1 PRSEDWPNRS
11 CRSFLIVN
19 LSFSINSARYC
30 ASLSAAVARSSAA
43 LSAWRCAT
51 MSACALAR
59 SVGSESSRLIGND
72 GITSRCT
79 CELTIVSWFT
89 MPQSAGCLRS
99 PGMLRH
105 PPVDALEQVAELCR
119 CDSHHSIG
127 RRRPDEAATLQS
139 LRKQAHALSV
149 MPQDL
154 EQSAAAPTEHEQMPA
169 VRIMFEYLLY
179 QQRQAI
185 KAFAHVGMA
194 GGQPNP
200 RAARGWD
207 HRRRLPF
214 ASAFIRTDTVEA
226 STGPEIRIR
235 PPLANSISMTP
246 VLSGDGEGA
255 APVSAGTA
263 TGWNTAGICTRSQSC
278 WRQRNNWL
286 LWIPAARATSE
297 ATAPGS
303 LASAIIRS
311 FSVRG
316 QCRRRCTDVIT
327 STCAFV
333 IGLALGLVL

>member
-1 PRSEDWPNRS
+1 
-11 CRSFLIVN
+11 
-19 LSFSINSARYC
+19 
-30 ASLSAAVARSSAA
+30 
-43 LSAWRCAT
+43 
-51 MSACALAR
+51 
-59 SVGSESSRLIGND
+59 
-72 GITSRCT
+72 
-79 CELTIVSWFT
+79 
-89 MPQSAGCLRS
+89 MPQSASRLRS

-105 PPVDALEQVAELCR
+105 PPIDAFEQVAELCR
-119 CDSHHSIG
+119 CDCHHSIG
-127 RRRPDEAATLQS
+127 RRRPDESATLQP
-139 LRKQAHALSV
+139 LRKQAQALPV

-169 VRIMFEYLLY
+169 VRIPLERLLH

-185 KAFAHVGMA
+185 KTLAHVGMA
-194 GGQPNP
+194 SRQPNP
-200 RAARGWD
+200 RAAWGRD
-207 HRRRLPF
+207 HHRRLPF
-214 ASAFIRTDTVEA
+214 ASAFIRADTVEA

-235 PPLANSISMTP
+235 PPPANSISMTP

-263 TGWNTAGICTRSQSC
+263 TGWNTAGVCTRSQSC

-303 LASAIIRS
+303 IASATIRS

-327 STCAFV
+327 STCALV